1 MEVKEWPIGKV
12 KPYDKNPRNNDDAVE
27 ATANSI
33 REFGWQQPIVV
44 DKNGVII
51 VGHTRLKAA
60 KKLRLEQVPVTV
72 AENLTDEQVKAYRLA
87 DNKTG
92 ELADWDVDML
102 GNELNDILNIDM
114 EDFGFIDPIEDVEP
128 IDDDEMD
135 TTDITTH
142 VLSIDKIKVELTD
155 DEYNDLTKRLDQY
168 IDENGVSF
176 GFVRGLLHDS

>member
-1 MEVKEWPIGKV
+1 MEVKEWPIEKV
-12 KPYDKNPRNNDDAVE
+12 KPYKNNPRNNDDAVE

-33 REFGWQQPIVV
+33 KEFGWQQPIVV
-44 DKNGVII
+44 DKDGVII
-51 VGHTRLKAA
+51 AGHTRLKAA
-60 KKLRLEQVPVTV
+60 NKLGLDKVPVII
-72 AENLTDEQVKAYRLA
+72 AANLTDEQVKAFRLA

-92 ELADWDVDML
+92 ELAEWNIDLL
-102 GNELNDILNIDM
+102 GNELDDIVNINM
-114 EDFGFIDPIEDVEP
+114 SDFGFIDSIEDVEP

-135 TTDITTH
+135 TTDISTH
-142 VLSIDKIKVELTD
+142 ILSIDKIKVELTD

>member
-1 MEVKEWPIGKV
+1 MEVKEWPIEEV
-12 KPYDKNPRNNDDAVE
+12 KPYKNNPRNNDDAVE

-44 DKNGVII
+44 DKDGVII

-60 KKLRLEQVPVTV
+60 KKLKMEQVPVTV

-92 ELADWDVDML
+92 ELAEWDVDML
-102 GNELNDILNIDM
+102 GDELNDILNIDM
-114 EDFGFIDPIEDVEP
+114 EDFGFINSIEDIEP

-155 DEYNDLTKRLDQY
+155 DEYTDLTERLDKY

>member
-1 MEVKEWPIGKV
+1 MKVEERPIGKV
-12 KPYDKNPRNNDDAVE
+12 TPYDKNPRNNDDAVE

-44 DKNGVII
+44 DSEGVVI

-60 KKLRLEQVPVTV
+60 HKLGMDKVPVVV
-72 AENLTDEQVKAYRLA
+72 AEKLTPEQVKAYRLA

-102 GNELNDILNIDM
+102 GDELNDILNIDM
-114 EDFGFIDPIEDVEP
+114 EDFGFIDPIEDIEP
-128 IDDDEMD
+128 IDDDEME

-142 VLSIDKIKVELTD
+142 VLSIDKIKIELTD
-155 DEYNDLTKRLDQY
+155 DEYTDLTEKLDKY